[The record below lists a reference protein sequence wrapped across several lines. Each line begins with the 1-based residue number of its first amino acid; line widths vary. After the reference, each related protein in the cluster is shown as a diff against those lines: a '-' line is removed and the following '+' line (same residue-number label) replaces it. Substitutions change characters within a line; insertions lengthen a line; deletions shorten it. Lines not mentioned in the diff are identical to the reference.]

1 MPPDQMNNRLFNS
14 VIIIAAIIFLPVN
27 AAAQDKTTV
36 KASVDKS
43 QILIGEPIRL
53 TLEADV
59 PEHAPIRFFQIDTL
73 PHFEFLNIQKIDTS
87 NTGSG
92 TVLSQ
97 VFQITS
103 FDSGHWVIP
112 SFSLGENI
120 TTDSIPV
127 DVGFSPFN
135 PEQPYHDIKEIIE
148 VTPKEKK
155 EEIKWWY
162 IVAGAAAL
170 ILLLVL
176 LLRKK
181 KKPVVQVAMPPPDPF
196 KIAMEQLESL
206 LEKKPETKE
215 YYSAVVDVFRVY
227 VLAKTGI
234 HSLQNT
240 TDDLVSQMRRL
251 NIPREQFE
259 QLGQSLR
266 LSDFVKFAKYVPSP
280 DDDRNVFETIKN
292 TIVFLNNSIGLSR
305 QPQSAVHTVHK
316 S

>member
-1 MPPDQMNNRLFNS
+1 MPPDQMKNRFFNS
-14 VIIIAAIIFLPVN
+14 VIIAAVIFLPAYV
-27 AAAQDKTTV
+27 AAQDKTTV
-36 KASVDKS
+36 KVTVDKS
-43 QILIGEPIRL
+43 QIVIGEPIRL
-53 TLEADV
+53 THEADV
-59 PEHAPIRFFQIDTL
+59 PEHEPIRFFQIDTL
-73 PHFEFLNIQKIDTS
+73 PHFEFLNIQNIDTT

-112 SFSLGENI
+112 AFSLGDSVI
-120 TTDSIPV
+120 TDSIPI

-148 VTPKEKK
+148 VSPEEK
-155 EEIKWWY
+155 EEGIKWWY

-181 KKPVVQVAMPPPDPF
+181 KKPVVQIAAPPPDPF
-196 KIAMEQLESL
+196 KIAMEQMESL
-206 LEKKPETKE
+206 LRKKPETKE
-215 YYSAVVDVFRVY
+215 YYSALVDIFRVF
-227 VLAKTGI
+227 VLDKTGI

-240 TDDLVSQMRRL
+240 TDDLVSQMRSL
-251 NIPREQFE
+251 NIPKDQFE
-259 QLGQSLR
+259 RLGQSLR

-280 DDDRNVFETIKN
+280 DDDRNVFDTIKN
-292 TIVFLNNSIGLSR
+292 TIVFLNSSLAAS
-305 QPQSAVHTVHK
+305 QPQGVARTA
-316 S
+316 